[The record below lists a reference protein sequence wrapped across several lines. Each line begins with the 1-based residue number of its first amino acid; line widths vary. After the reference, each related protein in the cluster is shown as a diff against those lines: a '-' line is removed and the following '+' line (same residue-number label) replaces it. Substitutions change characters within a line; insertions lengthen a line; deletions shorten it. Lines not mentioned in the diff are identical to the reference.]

1 MLRCIAID
9 DEELALELLADNI
22 RKVPFLEL
30 VGLYRH
36 PMDAL
41 KASQEQ
47 PVDLVFL
54 DIQMPGI
61 TGLQFIQ
68 YWRTTS
74 VMFILITAYEQ
85 YALEGYELDIVD
97 YLVKPVSL
105 DRFVKACNKA
115 QSLRQLRN
123 QVKTADPS
131 LYFIFFPV
139 DYSMVRVDLQSILYI
154 EGMKDYIKIFTTH
167 SKHAVI
173 ARMAMGQIA
182 LQLTAPRFVRIHR
195 SYIVSL
201 ASVTSVKRN
210 TVHIQKTELPVGLSY
225 RDQLWQLI
233 GSNA

>member
-22 RKVPFLEL
+22 RKIPFLEL
-30 VGLYRH
+30 VGVYRH

-41 KASQEQ
+41 KAAQEQ

-68 YWRTTS
+68 LWRETS
-74 VMFILITAYEQ
+74 CQFILISAYEQ

-105 DRFVKACNKA
+105 DRFMKACNKA
-115 QSLRQLRN
+115 QSLHQLRN
-123 QVKTADPS
+123 QVKTSAPS
-131 LYFIFFPV
+131 QAFIFLPV
-139 DYSMVRVDLQSILYI
+139 DYSMVRIDLQSILYI
-154 EGMKDYIKIFTTH
+154 EGMKDYVKIFITH
-167 SKHAVI
+167 SKQPVI
-173 ARMAMGQIA
+173 VRMTIGQIEQYLA
-182 LQLTAPRFVRIHR
+182 NPGFVRIHR

-201 ASVTSVKRN
+201 AAVSSIRRN
-210 TVHIQKTELPVGLSY
+210 NVYIQQTELPVGQSY

-233 GSNA
+233 GSNV